1 MTQPFN
7 FSWFVE
13 GKLAGMGYPEDTD
26 IPFLADAGIKTL
38 VNIDPYAPDY
48 IEVAEEYDV
57 AVCTIQIYEFCP
69 PSIEQIQQ
77 FLKIVDDAQG
87 VSQNC
92 SAKDSV
98 ICHVDLHLWI
108 AYAWLCECPL

>member
-26 IPFLADAGIKTL
+26 IPFLADAGIMTL

-48 IEVAEEYDV
+48 IQAAEEYGV
-57 AVCTIQIYEFCP
+57 VVRTIQIYEFCP
-69 PSIEQIQQ
+69 PSNEQIQQ
-77 FLKIVDDAQG
+77 FLEIVDGTQG

-92 SAKDSV
+92 DHS
-98 ICHVDLHLWI
+98 LLG
-108 AYAWLCECPL
+108 